1 MRYRCLIIDHDDTAV
16 DGTPKVHYPAHRRSM
31 ELLRPGEEPV
41 DLETWY
47 AKNFH
52 PGILS
57 FLVDEL
63 GFSEQEM
70 EVEHRIWREHT
81 STITPEFFPG
91 FLEAL
96 AGFRDRGGSIVVVS
110 HSEEEV
116 IRAHYRAASDGLGVV
131 PDLVFGWDLG
141 PERRKPNPYPVLEA
155 LRRLRIEARD
165 ALVLDDL
172 KPGIDMARA
181 AGVDAAAAGWAH
193 DIAPIREFMRRSCV
207 AVFDTVD
214 EFAEFIL
221 R

>member
-16 DGTPKVHYPAHRRSM
+16 DGTPRVHYPAHLRAM
-31 ELLRPGEEPV
+31 ELLRPGQRPV

-47 AKNFH
+47 AKNFD
-52 PGILS
+52 PGIVG

-63 GFSEQEM
+63 GFTDEEM

-81 STITPEFFPG
+81 STIRPDFFPG

-96 AGFRDRGGSIVVVS
+96 AAFRDRGGSIVVVS
-110 HSEEEV
+110 HSEEHV
-116 IRAHYRAASDGLGVV
+116 IREHYRIASDGHGVV

-141 PERRKPNPYPVLEA
+141 PELRKPHPYPVEET
-155 LRRLRIEARD
+155 LRRLGLDRRQ

-172 KPGIDMARA
+172 KPGIDMAVA

-214 EFAEFIL
+214 EFAEYIL